1 MNGMPQSY
9 PMASRNKYAQQRVC
23 AVVAHAARLWLEEEI
38 MVVLAW
44 RILAALMLLG
54 VLAGCAA
61 EKQPSAMEW
70 LESEYLKDPGRR

>member
-1 MNGMPQSY
+1 VP
-9 PMASRNKYAQQRVC
+9 
-23 AVVAHAARLWLEEEI
+23 EEAI

-44 RILAALMLLG
+44 RILAACMLLG

>member
-1 MNGMPQSY
+1 MTV
-9 PMASRNKYAQQRVC
+9 RVWKM
-23 AVVAHAARLWLEEEI
+23 LG
-38 MVVLAW
+38 
-44 RILAALMLLG
+44 ALVLLG